1 MEPASRNAW
10 AMYIRTPPA
19 MSFSKTVW
27 YEASAM
33 LLTISSTAQ
42 LSFTVSSRFIFTNY
56 LCESK
61 SPRGEPAGTVDYWI
75 DSSAQSLLAPAA
87 AM

>member
-1 MEPASRNAW
+1 
-10 AMYIRTPPA
+10 MYIRTPPA

-56 LCESK
+56 FYESK
-61 SPRGEPAGTVDYWI
+61 SPQGKPAGTVDYWI
-75 DSSAQSLLAPAA
+75 DSSAQSLLALAEL
-87 AM
+87 M